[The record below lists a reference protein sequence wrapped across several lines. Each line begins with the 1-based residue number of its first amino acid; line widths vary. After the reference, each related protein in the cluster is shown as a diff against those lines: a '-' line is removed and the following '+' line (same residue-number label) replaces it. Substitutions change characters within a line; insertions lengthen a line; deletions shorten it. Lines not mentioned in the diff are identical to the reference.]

1 MKVLCYNIKA
11 GVGISGGLFSFL
23 NYFKPSKISQIASM
37 LAKSK
42 ADIIGLVEVDTGS
55 FRSKDQ
61 AKYIAEK
68 LSYNHIS
75 TNKRDW
81 TSKFQVLW
89 HQQLAIL
96 TRYPIL
102 ETKEHWFSVGFNR
115 MALEAILQVGKNKVS
130 VILTHL
136 SPYRFGAKT
145 RKIQIKELTGIISK
159 IKRKVILLGDFNQE
173 HLAIPN
179 LKSCGTLKTFPSWK
193 PDRQFD
199 YIFVNKSTHVKS
211 AHITP
216 CQFSDHLPL
225 YAELEL

>member
-1 MKVLCYNIKA
+1 MKVLCYNLKA
-11 GVGISGGLFSFL
+11 GVGIGIFSFL
-23 NYFKPSKISQIASM
+23 NYFKPASKISQIAGM
-37 LAKSK
+37 LTKSK

-61 AKYIAEK
+61 AKYVAQK
-68 LSYNHIS
+68 LGYNHVS
-75 TNKRDW
+75 TKKRNW
-81 TSKFQVLW
+81 TSNFQVLW

-115 MALEAILQVGKNKVS
+115 LALEAILQIGKNRVS
-130 VILTHL
+130 VVLTHL
-136 SPYRFGAKT
+136 SPYGFGAKT
-145 RKIQIKELTGIISK
+145 RKIQIKELTSIIRK

-179 LKSCGTLKTFPSWK
+179 LKSCGALKTFPSWR
-193 PDRQFD
+193 PDRQLD
-199 YIFVNKSTHVKS
+199 YVFVNKSANIRLIRTF
-211 AHITP
+211 P
-216 CQFSDHLPL
+216 WQFSDHLPL

>member
-1 MKVLCYNIKA
+1 
-11 GVGISGGLFSFL
+11 
-23 NYFKPSKISQIASM
+23 
-37 LAKSK
+37 
-42 ADIIGLVEVDTGS
+42 
-55 FRSKDQ
+55 
-61 AKYIAEK
+61 
-68 LSYNHIS
+68 
-75 TNKRDW
+75 
-81 TSKFQVLW
+81 
-89 HQQLAIL
+89 
-96 TRYPIL
+96 
-102 ETKEHWFSVGFNR
+102 